1 MISFHTGIQA
11 LRNFKV
17 KTLNKKISAL
27 IPDIELVSSEYIHFI
42 ESKQNLNNSNKSTLD
57 KLLDYAP
64 KANLSNSNFQI
75 TISPRIGTISPWSSK
90 ASEICKLCGLSDI
103 KRVERGITYHFN
115 RRTNDKELKAILE
128 FVMDKMTES
137 YLENI
142 EESKLL
148 FNELQPRNFNSID
161 ILKYGES
168 AIIKANI
175 ELGLAL
181 SDSEINYLFDRFTR
195 LERNPRD
202 IELMMFAQA
211 NSEHCRHKIFNAD
224 WTIDSEKQAVS
235 LFGMIKNTYHQNPD
249 GLLSVYSDNS
259 AVMTGYKSNY
269 FEPNEEGIYK
279 TTTAQKAVLMKVE
292 THNHPA

>member
-42 ESKQNLNNSNKSTLD
+42 ESKQDLNTSNKSTLD

-115 RRTNDKELKAILE
+115 RKTNDKELKTILE

-142 EESKLL
+142 EESK
-148 FNELQPRNFNSID
+148 
-161 ILKYGES
+161 
-168 AIIKANI
+168 
-175 ELGLAL
+175 
-181 SDSEINYLFDRFTR
+181 
-195 LERNPRD
+195 
-202 IELMMFAQA
+202 
-211 NSEHCRHKIFNAD
+211 
-224 WTIDSEKQAVS
+224 
-235 LFGMIKNTYHQNPD
+235 
-249 GLLSVYSDNS
+249 
-259 AVMTGYKSNY
+259 
-269 FEPNEEGIYK
+269 
-279 TTTAQKAVLMKVE
+279 
-292 THNHPA
+292 